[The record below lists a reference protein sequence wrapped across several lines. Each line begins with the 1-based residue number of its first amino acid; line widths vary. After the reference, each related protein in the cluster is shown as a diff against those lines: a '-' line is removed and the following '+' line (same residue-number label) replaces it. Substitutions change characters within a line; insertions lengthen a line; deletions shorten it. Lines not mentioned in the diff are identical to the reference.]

1 MEPLT
6 QKCLITQAITL
17 ANGGAGVTNI
27 VGETIDMTG
36 FEMITFIAAFGP
48 IVGGAQ
54 CSIKA
59 QRGSLA
65 NMSDAADIEGTGQ
78 TVADTDDGKVF
89 VLDVIHPGKPYIRLL
104 CNRATQNI
112 TVAALAILSGARN
125 RPVTQPAQVIV
136 ELHKDKAEGTA

>member
-6 QKCLITQAITL
+6 QKCVITQAITL
-17 ANGGAGVTNI
+17 ANGAAGVTNI
-27 VGETIDMTG
+27 TGDTIDMTG
-36 FEMITFIAAFGP
+36 FEMITFIAAFGA

-65 NMSDAADIEGTGQ
+65 NMSDAADIEGTAQ
-78 TVADTDDGKVF
+78 TIGDTDDGKLFIV
-89 VLDVIHPGKPYIRLL
+89 DIIHPGEPYVRLM